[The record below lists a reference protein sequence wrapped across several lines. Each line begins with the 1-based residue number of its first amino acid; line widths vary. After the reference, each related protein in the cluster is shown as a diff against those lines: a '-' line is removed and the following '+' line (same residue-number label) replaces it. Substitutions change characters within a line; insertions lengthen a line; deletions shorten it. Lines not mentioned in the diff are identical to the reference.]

1 MECSNCRGH
10 KLWVVLQGSNEASGC
25 HITVKDGQVVNN
37 PLHPNKNPISFAVEV
52 HVELTRLEPGEQQVG
67 SGGGEHAPQLQ

>member
-1 MECSNCRGH
+1 MECSNCRGC
-10 KLWVVLQGSNEASGC
+10 KLRAVLQGSNEASGC
-25 HITVKDGQVVNN
+25 RITAKDDRVVNN
-37 PLHPNKNPISFAVEV
+37 PLHPNKNLISFAVEV